1 VFLSKLTSLP
11 ETGGSAAYY
20 WQDLVPEK
28 MAAEVTAR
36 LSVDADREA
45 LLKNAARFD
54 WDKCADEYIEYY
66 LSILGL

>member
-1 VFLSKLTSLP
+1 M
-11 ETGGSAAYY
+11 
-20 WQDLVPEK
+20 PEK